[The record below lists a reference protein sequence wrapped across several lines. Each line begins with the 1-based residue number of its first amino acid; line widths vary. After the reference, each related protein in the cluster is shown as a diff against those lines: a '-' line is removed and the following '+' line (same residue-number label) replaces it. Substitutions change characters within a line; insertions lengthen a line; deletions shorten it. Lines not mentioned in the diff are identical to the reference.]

1 MNCSFYLYML
11 CHLTGFSISYSETD
25 LCPVRCGVQF
35 LQGVLQLR
43 LSTAACAGCLV
54 CLLEAGLSLYSLR
67 PPLNCEF
74 CQDGSGFLF
83 PVSSALC
90 MLISEDWLKAEPQP
104 TVISPKGRH
113 FLVQLLVVQ
122 CFSGA
127 GHSARV
133 LPSPAREYKIQISVI
148 TRIQLISIS
157 VNNSWPVCTL
167 NC

>member
-104 TVISPKGRH
+104 TRHLTQRSSLFGTTSSGSVFFWCRSQCQGSPLSSQR
-113 FLVQLLVVQ
+113 L
-122 CFSGA
+122 
-127 GHSARV
+127 
-133 LPSPAREYKIQISVI
+133 
-148 TRIQLISIS
+148 
-157 VNNSWPVCTL
+157 
-167 NC
+167 